1 MSAHQVELP
10 RDITGDMAVSVAIVE
25 DRTGVRQS
33 WARLINATPG
43 FCCVAACASG
53 EDALLTLPQAT
64 PQVVLMDIQLPG
76 ISGVECAAQLKLLLP
91 TTQILVVTIYED
103 TERIFEALKAGASG

>member
-1 MSAHQVELP
+1 MSAHQIELVGNC
-10 RDITGDMAVSVAIVE
+10 RESLAIKVAIVE

-91 TTQILVVTIYED
+91 TTQILVVTIYE
-103 TERIFEALKAGASG
+103 